1 GVTGVTR
8 VPQSKRVSV
17 TSGAACA
24 DADRL
29 IKALAQAPIASKDR
43 VRFMVSSQNWR
54 QISNLGTAA
63 DVARLYEPGQ
73 CTRTTRQAWK
83 AAYPLV
89 EVLILAGSRRLK

>member
-1 GVTGVTR
+1 

-43 VRFMVSSQNWR
+43 VRFMVSSQEWQ
-54 QISNLGTAA
+54 QIRIWFVPGMLPSRASPVNPGERPSHETAPTMTAA
-63 DVARLYEPGQ
+63 LG
-73 CTRTTRQAWK
+73 
-83 AAYPLV
+83 
-89 EVLILAGSRRLK
+89 